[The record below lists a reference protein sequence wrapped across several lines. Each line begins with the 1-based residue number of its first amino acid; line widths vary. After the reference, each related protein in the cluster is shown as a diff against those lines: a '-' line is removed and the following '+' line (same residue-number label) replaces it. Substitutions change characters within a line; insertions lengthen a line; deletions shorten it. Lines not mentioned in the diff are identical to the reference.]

1 MKSKENLINERII
14 KILYAI
20 IKHCNIINDTMNY
33 FGRQYSEFED
43 NSIYQNAILTPV
55 TQIGEL
61 VKKIPMEFRN
71 EYNEIPWRNIA
82 GMRDIVVHN
91 YETIDKL
98 ILWNVVIDEIDSLK
112 QFCKKIID
120 EGD

>member
-1 MKSKENLINERII
+1 MVIEERTK
-14 KILYAI
+14 KILLAI
-20 IKHCNIINDTMNY
+20 IKHCNIIEETKKY
-33 FGRQYSEFED
+33 FGNEYKYFEK

-61 VKKIPMEFRN
+61 VKRLPDEFRQA
-71 EYNEIPWRNIA
+71 YTEIPWRNIA

-98 ILWNVVIDEIDSLK
+98 ILWNVADKEIDK
-112 QFCKKIID
+112 IKEFCKKIIN
-120 EGD
+120 ER

>member
-1 MKSKENLINERII
+1 MIDERT
-14 KILYAI
+14 KKVLQAI
-20 IKHCNIINDTMNY
+20 IKHCNIISETKEY
-33 FGRQYSEFED
+33 FGNDYKNFEN

-61 VKKIPMEFRN
+61 VKKLPMEFRTK
-71 EYNEIPWRNIA
+71 YNEIPWRNIA

-98 ILWNVVIDEIDSLK
+98 ILWNVADKETDKIKE
-112 QFCKKIID
+112 FCKNILK
-120 EGD
+120 